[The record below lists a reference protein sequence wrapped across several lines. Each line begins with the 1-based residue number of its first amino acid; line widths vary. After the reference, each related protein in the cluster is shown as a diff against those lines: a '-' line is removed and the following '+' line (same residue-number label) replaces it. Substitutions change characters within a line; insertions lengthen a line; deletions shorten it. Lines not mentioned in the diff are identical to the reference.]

1 MDSRNL
7 ATNARNMPA
16 DIRSDMPEEKGK
28 NRPSLSEIHER
39 AREIH
44 IERGGHVCDMDNYL
58 DEWLQAE
65 LELKKKY
72 NTSNDEGAKR
82 LTPSHT

>member
-1 MDSRNL
+1 MDSRTL
-7 ATNARNMPA
+7 ATNAQNMRA
-16 DIRSDMPEEKGK
+16 GVRLDMPEETGK
-28 NRPSLSEIHER
+28 NGPSLSEIHER

-65 LELKKKY
+65 LELKKEY
-72 NTSNDEGAKR
+72 NTSRADGAKH
-82 LTPSHT
+82 LAPSQM